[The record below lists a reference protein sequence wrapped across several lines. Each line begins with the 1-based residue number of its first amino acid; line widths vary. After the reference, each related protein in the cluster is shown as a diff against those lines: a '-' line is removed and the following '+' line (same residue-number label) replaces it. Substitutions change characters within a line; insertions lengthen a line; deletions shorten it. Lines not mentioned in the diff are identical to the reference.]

1 MELINSIIVVLSTVL
16 IAGGLAFVVDKVRH
30 KNDVQVSFKESLDLC
45 DLPVITFYNNEKKI
59 NFLLDTG
66 ANLSVI
72 DSNILDQFDYKGCDV
87 MGVVYGIEGNIQN
100 IKYVVM
106 DILYKDIDF
115 NEQFQVMDMSAAFGN
130 VKSESGVTLHGI
142 LGNNFFKKYKYILD
156 FDILAAI
163 IKK

>member
-1 MELINSIIVVLSTVL
+1 MELVNSIIIVLITVL
-16 IAGGLAFVVDKVRH
+16 IAGSFAFIVDRVRR

-45 DLPVITFYNNEKKI
+45 DLPVITFYNNGKKI

-72 DSNILDQFDYKGCDV
+72 DSNILDQFDYKEYDV

-100 IKYVVM
+100 IKYVTM
-106 DILYKDIDF
+106 DILYKNMNF
-115 NEQFQVMDMSAAFGN
+115 NEQFQVMDMGAAFGN

>member
-1 MELINSIIVVLSTVL
+1 MEFINSVIIVLITVL
-16 IAGGLAFVVDKVRH
+16 IAGGLAFIVDKIRH

-45 DLPVITFYNNEKKI
+45 DLPVITFYNNGKKI

-72 DSNILDQFDYKGCDV
+72 DSNILNQFKYEECSIT
-87 MGVVYGIEGNIQN
+87 GVVYGIEGNTQN
-100 IKYVVM
+100 IEYVTM
-106 DILYKDIDF
+106 DILYKSMDF

-130 VKSESGVTLHGI
+130 VKSESGVILHGI